1 MSALYILHRR
11 VRTLSEEN
19 VQIKKDVGHLL
30 GEVSSLLEALGQLQG
45 EKPQRSLH
53 NSEGVMPDY
62 EAERAARMEALQQLN
77 DGVYQLET
85 RAALSQSAFEAPV
98 ERDYTIYHIRMTLTS
113 NGNTYPIQ
121 VAVATSGYISIPRM
135 YIDYDSDGRVD
146 VEALHQLVSWLPLQ
160 KFFTRTV
167 NPTTSQQLYNAF
179 LVDYKNAH
187 FSSSTMLAQSGNQLA
202 REIWNAVTL
211 HTDDILRWIEVDT
224 PGQESAGGTGV
235 DLQEG
240 ARF

>member
-1 MSALYILHRR
+1 MSALYILHSR
-11 VRTLSEEN
+11 VQVLSEEN

-30 GEVSSLLEALGQLQG
+30 GEVSSLLEALEQLQG
-45 EKPQRSLH
+45 EKQQSSLLH
-53 NSEGVMPDY
+53 SDDVMPDY

-85 RAALSQSAFEAPV
+85 TTALSQSAFDAPV

-113 NGNTYPIQ
+113 DGNSYPIQ

-160 KFFTRTV
+160 KIFTRTV

-179 LVDYKNAH
+179 LVDYKNAK
-187 FSSSTMLAQSGNQLA
+187 FSSPTILAQSGNQLA
-202 REIWNAVTL
+202 REIWDAVGS
-211 HTDDILRWIEVDT
+211 HTDDILRWIEADSS
-224 PGQESAGGTGV
+224 GQESAGSGAA
-235 DLQEG
+235 DLRDG